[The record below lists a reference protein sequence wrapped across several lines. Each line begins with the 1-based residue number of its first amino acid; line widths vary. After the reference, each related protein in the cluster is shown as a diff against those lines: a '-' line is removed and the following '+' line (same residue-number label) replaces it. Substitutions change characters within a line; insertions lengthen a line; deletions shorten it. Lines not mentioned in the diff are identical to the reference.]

1 MKRRVHTAAG
11 PGRTQ
16 HYEQTL
22 PLTNFSLTSSMTYNS
37 GMNELTIVLPFALPP
52 PELVSDLL
60 RAMQAPAL
68 AALVSRTSE
77 RAFIDFDNS
86 TRILPHE
93 AWLGHELGLAPAPSS
108 PDACAPF
115 AAAAMRGFG
124 LDPAEGVWFLVHPVH
139 MQVSRNH
146 LLLADPRQL
155 TLMDAESRA
164 LFDAAT
170 PYFDEV
176 GKPLLYGD
184 AHTWFVRADDWAGLR
199 TASPDAAAGQNL
211 HAWMPEGACALATRK
226 LQNEVQMLWHDH
238 PVNLVREEK
247 GLVPVNSFW
256 LWGDAPA
263 AAPQPQA
270 ALFVADVPSWLGA
283 LAEPARR
290 AVAAADVTGP
300 GEGNALVVLGALTSA
315 GLGSDWSLW
324 LMHMQQIER
333 EWFAPL
339 LAALKD
345 GRVKRVTL
353 VLSHRDAFAQ
363 FSSTRSAQRKFWR
376 KPTLNKLVK

>member
-1 MKRRVHTAAG
+1 MA
-11 PGRTQ
+11 
-16 HYEQTL
+16 
-22 PLTNFSLTSSMTYNS
+22 YNPE
-37 GMNELTIVLPFALPP
+37 MNELTIVLPFALPP
-52 PELVSDLL
+52 PELASDLL

-93 AWLGHELGLAPAPSS
+93 AWLGHALGLAPAPAS

-124 LDPAEGVWFLVHPVH
+124 LDPADGVWFLVHPVH
-139 MQVSRNH
+139 LQISRNH
-146 LLLADPRQL
+146 LLMADPRQL

-164 LFDAAT
+164 LFDAAK

-184 AHTWFVRADDWAGLR
+184 AHTWFVRADDWAGLH
-199 TASPDAAAGQNL
+199 TASPDAAVGQNL

-238 PVNLVREEK
+238 PVNQARQEN
-247 GLVPVNSFW
+247 GLIPVNSFW
-256 LWGDAPA
+256 LWGGAPA
-263 AAPQPQA
+263 VAPHLGA
-270 ALFVADVPSWLGA
+270 ALFVADVPSWLAA
-283 LAEPARR
+283 LADPGRR
-290 AVAAADVTGP
+290 AVEAAAVTWP
-300 GEGNALVVLGALTSA
+300 GGDDALVVLGALISA

-324 LMHMQQIER
+324 LMHMQRLER
-333 EWFAPL
+333 EWFAPV

-345 GRVKRVTL
+345 GRIKRVTL
-353 VLSHRDAFAQ
+353 VLSHRDAYAQ
-363 FSSTRSAQRKFWR
+363 FGSTRNAQRKFWR
-376 KPTLNKLVK
+376 KPTLKKLLK